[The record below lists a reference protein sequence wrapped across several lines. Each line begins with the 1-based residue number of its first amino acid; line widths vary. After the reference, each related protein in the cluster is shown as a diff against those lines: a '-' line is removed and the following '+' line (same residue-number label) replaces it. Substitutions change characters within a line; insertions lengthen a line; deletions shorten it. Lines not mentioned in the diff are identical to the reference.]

1 MRRGVQAGR
10 VSRYSGHDISCVRIA
25 YPKHDTRTIS
35 GSSMSQGFA
44 PFYDVNRTY
53 EDNYLQGPFGA
64 FAEVMKGDSAAGASA
79 QSAQTTQSQSS
90 DQAEE
95 FLGFRVNLPFGFP
108 AGPLLNERFTTAAF
122 RMGFRFGG
130 VQDGPLPRVGL
141 QRLPERARRASEERR
156 RVAGSRQRRTG

>member
-1 MRRGVQAGR
+1 
-10 VSRYSGHDISCVRIA
+10 
-25 YPKHDTRTIS
+25 
-35 GSSMSQGFA
+35 MSQSFA

-95 FLGFRVNLPFGFP
+95 FLGFRVNLPFGIP

-122 RMGFRFGG
+122 RMGG